1 MTKPSSYRWLSLI
14 AVPFSLAL
22 ASNTLAAQAVP
33 NAPTTAT
40 ADQSQQ
46 PRPVQDL
53 SAPVPMSTPEGTA
66 DSLMA
71 HRRYQAAIEAY
82 KQVKPPTA
90 AVWNKM
96 GIAYQMMFNVTEA
109 QRCYENS
116 LRLDPRNGNV
126 LNNLGTIYDS
136 QKDYRSAVRMYH
148 KALKIDAKS
157 PLVLKNLGTDLLAQ
171 HKYEKG
177 WEYYKQALAIDPQVF
192 DRNSGPRVENPASVE
207 QRGAMNYYMA
217 KGCVRAGDPERAVEY
232 LRLAITEGFMSRK
245 KLAAD
250 TEFATLHGIP
260 SFDRL
265 IADEQQQQ

>member
-1 MTKPSSYRWLSLI
+1 MTRPGSYRWLF
-14 AVPFSLAL
+14 VVTVFFGLAL
-22 ASNTLAAQAVP
+22 ASSALQAQ
-33 NAPTTAT
+33 TASNT
-40 ADQSQQ
+40 ADNSVPQ
-46 PRPVQDL
+46 PP
-53 SAPVPMSTPEGTA
+53 APAQNLTALQPPPSPEGVG
-66 DSLMA
+66 DSMMA

-96 GIAYQMMFNVTEA
+96 GIAHQMMFNTTEA
-109 QRCYENS
+109 EHCYESS
-116 LRLDPRNGNV
+116 LRLDPKNPNV

-148 KALKIDAKS
+148 KALKIDPKS

-177 WEYYKQALAIDPQVF
+177 WEFYKQALAIDPQIF
-192 DRNSGPRVENPASVE
+192 DRTGGPRVENPATVE

-217 KGCVRAGDPERAVEY
+217 KGCVKAGDPERAVEY

-260 SFDRL
+260 AFDRL
-265 IADEQQQQ
+265 IADEEKQ